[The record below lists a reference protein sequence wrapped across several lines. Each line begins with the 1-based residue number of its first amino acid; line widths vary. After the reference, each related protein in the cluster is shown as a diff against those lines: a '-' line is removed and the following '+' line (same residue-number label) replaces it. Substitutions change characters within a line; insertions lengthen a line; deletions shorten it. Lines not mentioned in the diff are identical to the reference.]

1 MQAEYKFDVD
11 YAKSNRSKCNKCKI
25 EIDQNSLRIARLVQ
39 SPNFDGKIPRWF
51 HYKCFWASKILI
63 ESTSEIK
70 NFDSIRWEDQEKIR
84 AAISDGVT
92 SLKPTTSKF
101 TVKLSDSDS
110 ICNHCQKSLSQE
122 RHTVCGSGKKP
133 TFMCHLSCFLKS
145 NDCPQD
151 ISQLTGF
158 RKLSTVDRDALILAH
173 SEITKENRK
182 RPAITTE
189 QNSKLKKLKPNND
202 DNEQEEL
209 RKQSKLLWSLR
220 DKLENQVSKEALI
233 GLLEYNEQH
242 VPSGLSRLLDAVS
255 DAMIFGALTIC
266 PSCKNGPLHYSNGQ
280 YKCSAMATEWVQ
292 CLYHTRT
299 PDRKKFRI
307 PEEYHDVDLLKNYK
321 FVKRTRLFP
330 PDSVSGVTGP
340 LTGLFFFITNGP
352 FDNGKTKEQL
362 MREFA
367 NLGGAIMSKLS
378 ANSIVVS
385 TLNELESIKNENS
398 NDDVHKPTSS
408 KEILATARS
417 YGLRI
422 ITEQFLSEFNAKK
435 SDPKKLEGKLQQ
447 LLVKH
452 TISNWEVKVRASKVD
467 KWEKGL
473 DNLQLNDDDQEMM
486 RMTMKNGAVVDP
498 QSELVNKATVLK
510 DEKGEFMTA
519 VLGMVD
525 LVKGSNSFYKLQALQ
540 SDKSSRCWVFR
551 AWGRIGTLIG
561 GTKTESF
568 PNAST
573 ARSTFKDIYFDK
585 TGNEWENRKHFRK
598 IPHKFYELELDY
610 NNSSKTDEI
619 QTVSSI
625 PSKLHPALQSLLKFI
640 CDIKSMEKAMAEFE
654 LDLRKMP
661 LGKLSRNQIHEAYDI
676 LNSLSQLINKTQSLS
691 RSSTKQQQQSQPLNT
706 TQILSESTRF
716 YTLIPHD
723 FGMET
728 PPLLDNKKIITKK
741 IRMLEDL
748 LEIELAYKMLQT
760 KGDSKRNPL
769 DEHYEQLH
777 TKLEPLDNDCNEYK
791 LILDY
796 VRETHGAT
804 HTQYT
809 LEVLN
814 IFEVHR
820 DGEENRFAKCK
831 VAQHNKQLLWH
842 GSRQTNW
849 MGILSQGLRI
859 APSDAPVTG
868 YMFGKGIY
876 FADIV
881 SKSAN
886 YCFTTQSQ
894 PEGLL
899 LLCEVI
905 LGDMNECLQAD
916 ASDLPPNYHSRKG
929 IGSLTPDPSTFYT
942 NKDGV
947 VYPIG
952 KPIDSNVPN
961 TTLCYNEYIVYN
973 VSQVKQK
980 YLVRVKFHYK

>member
-1 MQAEYKFDVD
+1 MQVEYKFDVD
-11 YAKSNRSKCNKCKI
+11 YAKSNRSKCNKCRV
-25 EIDQNSLRIARLVQ
+25 EIDQNSLRIAMLVQ
-39 SPNFDGKIPRWF
+39 APNFDGKIPRWF
-51 HYKCFWASKILI
+51 HYDCFWKSKAHV
-63 ESTSEIK
+63 ESTAEIK
-70 NFDSIRWEDQEKIR
+70 HFDSIRWEDQEKIR
-84 AAISDGVT
+84 SAINSEIG
-92 SLKPTTSKF
+92 SLKPTKTRKF
-101 TVKLSDSDS
+101 TVKLSDGDLS
-110 ICNHCQKSLSQE
+110 CTHCQKPLKHE
-122 RHTVCGSGKKP
+122 RHTVCESGKKP

-145 NDCPQD
+145 NECPED
-151 ISQLTGF
+151 ISQLIGF
-158 RKLSTVDRDALILAH
+158 RKLSTVDQDAVALAFREN
-173 SEITKENRK
+173 SKENRK
-182 RPAITTE
+182 RPGQQTE
-189 QNSKLKKLKPNND
+189 QDSKLKKPKLNGD
-202 DNEQEEL
+202 VEQDEL
-209 RKQSKLLWSLR
+209 RKQNKLLWSLR
-220 DKLENQVSKEALI
+220 DKLESQVSKEALI
-233 GLLEYNEQH
+233 GLLEYNKQH
-242 VPSGLSRLLDAVS
+242 VPSGLSRLLDAVA
-255 DAMIFGALTIC
+255 DAMIFGALPYC

-280 YKCSAMATEWVQ
+280 FKCSAMATEWVQ
-292 CLYHTRT
+292 CLYYTRT
-299 PDRKKFRI
+299 PDRRKFKI
-307 PEEYHDVDLLKNYK
+307 PEEYHDVDFLKNYK
-321 FVKRTRLFP
+321 YVKRTRLFP
-330 PDSVSGVTGP
+330 PDSVSDVTGP
-340 LTGLFFFITNGP
+340 LTGLFFYITNGP
-352 FDNGKTKEQL
+352 FDSGKTKEQL
-362 MREFA
+362 IRELA

-378 ANSIVVS
+378 VNSIVVS
-385 TLNELESIKNENS
+385 TLNELEQIQSDN
-398 NDDVHKPTSS
+398 NDTNKTYS
-408 KEILATARS
+408 KEALTTARS
-417 YGLRI
+417 YGLRVI
-422 ITEQFLSEFNAKK
+422 NEHFLSEFNPN
-435 SDPKKLEGKLQQ
+435 SLDSKKLESKIQQ
-447 LLVKH
+447 LLAKY
-452 TISNWEVKVRASKVD
+452 TISNWEVKARALKI
-467 KWEKGL
+467 EKEVK
-473 DNLQLNDDDQEMM
+473 NLLLNDDNGEQEMM
-486 RMTMKNGAVVDP
+486 RMIMKNGAVVDP

-525 LVKGSNSFYKLQALQ
+525 LIKGSNSFYKLQALQ

-551 AWGRIGTLIG
+551 AWGRIGTSIG
-561 GTKTESF
+561 GTKIESF
-568 PNAST
+568 PNATS
-573 ARSTFKDIYFDK
+573 ARSTFKEIYFEK
-585 TGNEWENRKHFRK
+585 TGNEWEDRKNFRK
-598 IPHKFYELELDY
+598 MPHKFYELELDY
-610 NNSSKTDEI
+610 NSSKKNEI
-619 QTVSSI
+619 QTISNI
-625 PSKLHPALQSLLKFI
+625 PCKLHPALQSLLKFI
-640 CDIKSMEKAMAEFE
+640 CDVKSMEKTMAEFE

-661 LGKLSRNQIHEAYDI
+661 LGKLSSNQIHEAYDV
-676 LNSLSQLINKTQSLS
+676 LNSLSKLVSS
-691 RSSTKQQQQSQPLNT
+691 RPSTKQQSQTLDR

-723 FGMET
+723 FGFKT
-728 PPLLDNKKIITKK
+728 PPMLDNKKIITKK

-769 DEHYEQLH
+769 EEHYEQLH
-777 TKLEPLDNDCNEYK
+777 TKLEPLDSNCEDYK

-820 DGEENRFAKCK
+820 DGEDSRFAKCK
-831 VAQHNKQLLWH
+831 IAQHNKQLLWH

-859 APSDAPVTG
+859 APPDAPVTG

-929 IGSLTPDPSTFYT
+929 IGSVTPDPSTFHT

-947 VYPIG
+947 LYPIG
-952 KPIDSNVPN
+952 KPIDSNVAN
-961 TTLCYNEYIVYN
+961 TTLCYNEYIVYH

>member
-1 MQAEYKFDVD
+1 MQVEYKFDVD
-11 YAKSNRSKCNKCKI
+11 YAKSNRSKCNKCKV
-25 EIDQNSLRIARLVQ
+25 EINQNSLRIAILVQ
-39 SPNFDGKIPRWF
+39 APNFDGKIPRWF
-51 HYKCFWASKILI
+51 HYDCFWKSKAHV
-63 ESTSEIK
+63 ESTAEIK

-84 AAISDGVT
+84 AAINSEIG
-92 SLKPTTSKF
+92 SLKPPKPG
-101 TVKLSDSDS
+101 
-110 ICNHCQKSLSQE
+110 KSPVSYQME
-122 RHTVCGSGKKP
+122 RHTVLGSGKKP

-145 NDCPQD
+145 NECPED
-151 ISQLTGF
+151 ISQLVGF
-158 RKLSTVDRDALILAH
+158 NKLSTVDQDAVVLAFREK
-173 SEITKENRK
+173 SKENRK
-182 RPAITTE
+182 RPGQQTE
-189 QNSKLKKLKPNND
+189 QDSKLKKAKLNGD
-202 DNEQEEL
+202 VEQDEL
-209 RKQSKLLWSLR
+209 RKQNKLLWSLR
-220 DKLENQVSKEALI
+220 DKLESQVSKEALI

-242 VPSGLSRLLDAVS
+242 VPSGLSRLLDAVA
-255 DAMIFGALTIC
+255 DAMIFGALSYC

-280 YKCSAMATEWVQ
+280 FKCSAMATEWVQ

-299 PDRKKFRI
+299 PDRRKFKI
-307 PEEYHDVDLLKNYK
+307 PKEYQDVDFLKNYK
-321 FVKRTRLFP
+321 YVKRTRLFP
-330 PDSVSGVTGP
+330 PDSVSDITGP
-340 LTGLFFFITNGP
+340 LTGLFFYITNGP
-352 FDNGKTKEQL
+352 FDSGKTKEQL
-362 MREFA
+362 IREFA

-378 ANSIVVS
+378 VNSIVVS
-385 TLNELESIKNENS
+385 TLNELEQIQSDN
-398 NDDVHKPTSS
+398 NDKSKTYS
-408 KEILATARS
+408 KEALTTARS
-417 YGLRI
+417 YGLRVI
-422 ITEQFLSEFNAKK
+422 NEQFLSEFSPSKLD
-435 SDPKKLEGKLQQ
+435 SKKLESKIQQ
-447 LLVKH
+447 LYPIGRLRARAIKVEK
-452 TISNWEVKVRASKVD
+452 EVN
-467 KWEKGL
+467 
-473 DNLQLNDDDQEMM
+473 NLPLNDDNGDQEMM
-486 RMTMKNGAVVDP
+486 RMIMKNGAVVDP

-525 LVKGSNSFYKLQALQ
+525 LIKGSNSFYKLQALQ
-540 SDKSSRCWVFR
+540 SDKSPRCWVFR
-551 AWGRIGTLIG
+551 AWGRIGTSIG

-568 PNAST
+568 PNANS
-573 ARSTFKDIYFDK
+573 ARSTFKEIYFEK
-585 TGNEWENRKHFRK
+585 TGNEWESRKNFRK
-598 IPHKFYELELDY
+598 VPHKFYELELDY
-610 NNSSKTDEI
+610 NSSKTNEI
-619 QTVSSI
+619 QTISNI
-625 PSKLHPALQSLLKFI
+625 PCKLHPALQSLLKFI
-640 CDIKSMEKAMAEFE
+640 CDVKSMEKTMAEFE

-661 LGKLSRNQIHEAYDI
+661 LGKLSSNQIHEAYDV
-676 LNSLSQLINKTQSLS
+676 LNSLSQLITS
-691 RSSTKQQQQSQPLNT
+691 RPTKQQSQSLDR

-723 FGMET
+723 FGFKT
-728 PPLLDNKKIITKK
+728 PPMLDNKKIITKK
-741 IRMLEDL
+741 IHMLEDL

-760 KGDSKRNPL
+760 KGDSKCNPL

-777 TKLEPLDNDCNEYK
+777 TKLEPLDSNCEDYK

-820 DGEENRFAKCK
+820 DGEDSRFAKCK
-831 VAQHNKQLLWH
+831 IAQHNKQLLWH

-859 APSDAPVTG
+859 APPDAPVTG

-916 ASDLPPNYHSRKG
+916 ASDLPPKYHSRKG
-929 IGSLTPDPSTFYT
+929 IGSVTPDPSTFHT